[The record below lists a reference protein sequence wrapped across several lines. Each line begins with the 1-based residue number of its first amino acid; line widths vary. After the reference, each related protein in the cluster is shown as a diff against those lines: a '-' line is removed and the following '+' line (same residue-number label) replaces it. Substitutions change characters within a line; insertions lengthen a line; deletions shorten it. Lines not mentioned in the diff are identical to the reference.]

1 MSDLAKVNHSDGAT
15 PCLPSDLAGALAF
28 VIESLHVSAYVET
41 AARASVRELSADQP
55 IEHEPQV
62 DEVPAAPNVDE
73 VAAPPPWGPFDLNVI
88 GIWTLYLKEVRR
100 FLKVPLQTVL
110 APLVTVMM
118 FLLVFSVAL
127 GRGGRTIG
135 EVPFLEFLAPGLI
148 MMAIIQNAFANTSSS
163 IMIGKIQGNI
173 VDVLMPPF
181 RSGELLFGIVAGG
194 VTRGVLVA
202 VVVFIAMLFVID
214 LANVNWGLALFYALS
229 GSLMLSLLGFLG
241 GLWAEKFDQMSAVTN
256 FIITPLSFLSGTFYS
271 ITQLPENVRD
281 IAFLNP
287 FFYLIDGLRHALV
300 GTSDGSILVGM
311 LVVTVINAALWLLA
325 YRLLKQGYRIKA

>member
-1 MSDLAKVNHSDGAT
+1 MGT
-15 PCLPSDLAGALAF
+15 
-28 VIESLHVSAYVET
+28 I
-41 AARASVRELSADQP
+41 VRELRADEQT
-55 IEHEPQV
+55 ESGS
-62 DEVPAAPNVDE
+62 EVSEMTGTWDGA
-73 VAAPPPWGPFDLNVI
+73 WGPFDLNLI
-88 GIWTLYLKEVRR
+88 GIWTLYTKEVRR
-100 FLKVPLQTVL
+100 FLKVPLQTVA

-135 EVPFLEFLAPGLI
+135 DLSFLEFLAPGLI

-173 VDVLMPPF
+173 IDVLMPPF
-181 RSGELLFGIVAGG
+181 RSSELLFGIIAGG

-202 VVVFIAMLFVID
+202 VVVLIAMLFVID
-214 LANVNWGLALFYALS
+214 IDQVTWSLAIFYALS
-229 GSLMLSLLGFLG
+229 GSIMLALLGFLG

-271 ITQLPENVRD
+271 IMQLPETVQV

-287 FFYLIDGLRHALV
+287 FFYLIDGFRYALV
-300 GTSDGSILVGM
+300 GHKDGSILLGM
-311 LVVTVINAALWLLA
+311 LVVTAINIALWLLSH
-325 YRLLKQGYRIKA
+325 RLLYQGYRIKA

>member
-1 MSDLAKVNHSDGAT
+1 M
-15 PCLPSDLAGALAF
+15 LAF
-28 VIESLHVSAYVET
+28 VIDPLHVSARDET
-41 AARASVRELSADQP
+41 AMRRAVRELSAD
-55 IEHEPQV
+55 HDVKTEPKAGEMSV
-62 DEVPAAPNVDE
+62 APAFG
-73 VAAPPPWGPFDLNVI
+73 GPFDLNLI

-100 FLKVPLQTVL
+100 FLKVPLQTIA
-110 APLVTVMM
+110 APLVTVTM

-135 EVPFLEFLAPGLI
+135 DVPFLEFLAPGLI

-194 VTRGVLVA
+194 VTRGILVA
-202 VVVFIAMLFVID
+202 LVVFLAMLFVID
-214 LANVNWGLALFYALS
+214 LGKVSWPLALFYMLS

-256 FIITPLSFLSGTFYS
+256 FVITPLSFLSGTFYS
-271 ITQLPENVRD
+271 ITQLPENVQA

-287 FFYLIDGLRHALV
+287 FFYLIDGLRHAVV
-300 GTSDGSILVGM
+300 GIGDGSALIGM
-311 LVVTVINAALWLLA
+311 VVVTLINAMLWMLS
-325 YRLLKQGYRIKA
+325 YRLLKRGYRIKA

>member
-1 MSDLAKVNHSDGAT
+1 M
-15 PCLPSDLAGALAF
+15 
-28 VIESLHVSAYVET
+28 
-41 AARASVRELSADQP
+41 RELSADQP
-55 IEHEPQV
+55 TELEPKV
-62 DEVPAAPNVDE
+62 TEMP
-73 VAAPPPWGPFDLNVI
+73 VAFPFGVNAI
-88 GIWTLYLKEVRR
+88 GLWTLYTKEVRR
-100 FLKVPLQTVL
+100 FLKVPLQTVF

-173 VDVLMPPF
+173 VDILMPPF
-181 RSGELLFGIVAGG
+181 RSGELLFGIIAGG
-194 VTRGVLVA
+194 VTRGLLVA
-202 VVVFIAMLFVID
+202 LVVMIAMLFVID
-214 LANVNWGLALFYALS
+214 LGRVSWPLALFYALS

-271 ITQLPENVRD
+271 ITQLPEGFQA
-281 IAFLNP
+281 IAYLNP
-287 FFYLIDGLRHALV
+287 FFYLIDGLRHALI
-300 GTSDGSILVGM
+300 GQGDGSVLIGM
-311 LVVTVINAALWLLA
+311 LVVTAINAALWMLA
-325 YRLLKQGYRIKA
+325 HRLLDKGYRIKA